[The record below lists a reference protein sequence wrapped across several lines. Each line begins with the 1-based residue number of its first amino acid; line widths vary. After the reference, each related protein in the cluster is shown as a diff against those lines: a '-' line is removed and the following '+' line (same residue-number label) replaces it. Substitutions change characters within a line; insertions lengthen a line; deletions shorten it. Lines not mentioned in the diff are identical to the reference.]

1 MNRPDDA
8 GDNTHRWRNCLR
20 LHQHGDP
27 SVAFAGSGYLGK
39 EIKQAALPPKRNLA
53 FRSALFRL
61 ALALPF
67 SVGPAARIIDL

>member
-1 MNRPDDA
+1 MNRPDHA
-8 GDNTHRWRNCLR
+8 ADNTVGAIAFVCINTAIA
-20 LHQHGDP
+20 
-27 SVAFAGSGYLGK
+27 SVAFAGSEYSGK

-67 SVGPAARIIDL
+67 SVSPAARIIDL